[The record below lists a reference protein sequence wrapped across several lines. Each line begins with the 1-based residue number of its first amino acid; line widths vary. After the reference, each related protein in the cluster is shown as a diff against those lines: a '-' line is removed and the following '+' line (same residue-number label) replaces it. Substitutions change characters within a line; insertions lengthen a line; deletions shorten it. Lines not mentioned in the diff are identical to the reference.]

1 MKASAFLLSA
11 LLVGSAAAD
20 NSELVSVAQRFA
32 TETDE
37 TPDLQR
43 HVVPLLGKL
52 GCNGRAC
59 HGSFQGR
66 GGFRLSL
73 FGYDFKADH
82 EELTARAD
90 TETPEDSYLL
100 HKPLMV
106 EPHEG
111 GQRIKP
117 NTWQHRLLLNWIK
130 GECPPRPEQPAKL
143 TRLVVTPNEIQF
155 SRDGQSVQLKA
166 MAHWSDGTR
175 EDVTEIC
182 RYQTNDDM
190 VADISQSGHI
200 EGGAPGDTH
209 VVVFYDNAVV
219 PVPVMRPVSDKTG
232 DRYPDTPT
240 PTRIDELVVGRL
252 KKLGVVQSDL
262 CTDEEFLRRV
272 SLDVTGALPTVSEI
286 REFVADSSPDKRAKK
301 IDELLERP
309 GYSAWWAQK
318 LCDYTGN
325 SDDQL
330 NNVTPVRQEAS
341 KQWYNWIH
349 ARVADNVPYDDIV
362 EGIVLAVS
370 REPGESY
377 DEYCRNISRLY
388 HKDGNYDFSERSSL
402 PHYWS
407 RRNFQQTE
415 DRVIGFAYT
424 FLGVRIQCAQCH
436 KHPFDQWTQDDFKG
450 FQGFFTGTVGRNNN
464 PRPENRKD
472 FQKMLAKF
480 ETGDLKGNQLRN
492 KLRDFLQD
500 GETVPFGEVYTTP
513 PPKMVEVGRGKNAQ
527 KRRRGNTRVATTAK
541 FLGEDPIDLTE
552 FDDIR
557 KPLME
562 WLRSPEN
569 PLFAKAFVNR
579 VWASYFNVGIVS
591 PPDDMNLA
599 NPPSNAPL
607 LSWLAEQFIA
617 HDFDMKW
624 LHREI
629 LNSRT
634 YQLSWV
640 PNSTNRLDERNFAR
654 AVPRRL
660 PAEIA
665 WDIVTQAVSNDEKF
679 AQFCSSSEG
688 RAIATTGAGQRY
700 NRSNSGAGYALSIF
714 GRSIRESNCDCDRS
728 EEPSLLQTI
737 FLRNDSQVLS
747 LLDSRDGYLA
757 QVAKEN
763 GLKFTARA
771 QPQYDRGR
779 VARLNAQ
786 KKAIFKQLKAQGE
799 TLQRLRKGNEDKN
812 KRQIA
817 RTESMIKA
825 LKRRLRILNGEPEE
839 EEKDVAADTDSK
851 LDISKAI
858 EDIYLRTL
866 SREPSESEAVAAAE
880 FVADAKDQME
890 GIRGVLWAVLNT
902 KEFIVNH

>member
-1 MKASAFLLSA
+1 MKATGFILSLLLAGTAFAEDSTLQ
-11 LLVGSAAAD
+11 
-20 NSELVSVAQRFA
+20 SVAKRFGV
-32 TETDE
+32 ETNE
-37 TPDLQR
+37 TPDFQR
-43 HVVPLLGKL
+43 HVVPLMGKL

-73 FGYDFKADH
+73 FGYDFKSDH
-82 EELTARAD
+82 DELYGRAD
-90 TETPEDSYLL
+90 PETPTESLML
-100 HKPLMV
+100 QKPLMEV
-106 EPHEG
+106 PHEG
-111 GQRIKP
+111 GQRIKKG
-117 NTWQHRLLLNWIK
+117 TWQERVMLNWVK
-130 GECPPRPEQPAKL
+130 GDCPPQPENAAKL
-143 TRLVVTPNEIQF
+143 TRLEVTPNEIQF
-155 SRDGQSVQLKA
+155 SKDGQSVQLKA
-166 MAHWSDGTR
+166 IAVWSDGTR
-175 EDVTEIC
+175 EDVTDIC

-190 VADISQSGHI
+190 VADIDSSGLI
-200 EGGAPGDTH
+200 EGGTPGDTH

-219 PVPVMRPVSDKTG
+219 PIAVMRPVSDKTG
-232 DRYPDTPT
+232 DNYPNTPT
-240 PTRIDELVVGRL
+240 PTKIDELVVNRL

-272 SLDVTGALPTVSEI
+272 SLDVTGALPTATEI
-286 REFVADSSPDKRAKK
+286 RSFVADKSKDKRSKK

-341 KQWYNWIH
+341 KHWYNWIH
-349 ARVADNVPYDDIV
+349 ARVEKNVAYDDIV
-362 EGIVLAVS
+362 EGIVMAVS

-377 DEYCRNISRLY
+377 EDYCKNMSSLY
-388 HKDGNYDFSERSSL
+388 HKGSDYDFAERSTL

-407 RRNFQQTE
+407 RRNFQQNE

-450 FQGFFTGTVGRNNN
+450 FQGFFTGTVGRNTN

-472 FQKMLAKF
+472 YQQMLAKF

-492 KLRDFLQD
+492 KFRDFLKE

-513 PPKMVEVGRGKNAQ
+513 PPKVEIVKRGKKTQ
-527 KRRRGNTRVATTAK
+527 KVRRGNTRVASKAQL
-541 FLGEDPIDLTE
+541 LGQEPMDLS
-552 FDDIR
+552 DYQDIR
-557 KPLME
+557 EPLMA
-562 WLRSPEN
+562 WLRAPEN
-569 PLFAKAFVNR
+569 PLFSKAFVNR

-607 LSWLAEQFIA
+607 LAYLAEQFIA

-634 YQLSWV
+634 YQLSWT

-665 WDIVTQAVSNDEKF
+665 WDIVSQAVSNDEKY
-679 AQFCSSSEG
+679 AQFCSSNEG

-700 NRSNSGAGYALSIF
+700 NRGGGNGYALSIF

-737 FLRNDSQVLS
+737 FLRNDEQVLS
-747 LLDSRDGYLA
+747 MLESKDGYLA
-757 QVAKEN
+757 QVAKDY
-763 GLKFTARA
+763 GIRFTPKSSGYDRA
-771 QPQYDRGR
+771 QA
-779 VARLNAQ
+779 ARISAQ
-786 KKAIFKQLKAQGE
+786 RKAIYKQIQAQTATLKK
-799 TLQRLRKGNEDKN
+799 LQKGNVEKN

-817 RTESMIKA
+817 GVESRIKG
-825 LKRRLRILNGEPEE
+825 LRRRLKVLNGESVEDDKSPE
-839 EEKDVAADTDSK
+839 KTPSIDVA
-851 LDISKAI
+851 KAV

-866 SREPSESEAVAAAE
+866 SREPSESEAEAATEYVAQ
-880 FVADAKDQME
+880 AKDQIE
-890 GIRGVLWAVLNT
+890 GIRGVMWALLNT